1 MTGHMLQRNHTPK
14 ETNTQARA
22 LCERADGSGPCVKEE
37 MAAIRPLLHA
47 PASPQSF
54 AGCLAGPAALLPPL
68 HTSALALLQA
78 LAALEVSACQLIMV
92 RGSHTWFVVTP
103 VVR

>member
-47 PASPQSF
+47 PASP
-54 AGCLAGPAALLPPL
+54 
-68 HTSALALLQA
+68 LALLQA